1 MTMDGNRHTG
11 SILCIEGLSK
21 TYRGGK
27 KAVSDLSLE
36 VRPGEIHAFIGRNGA
51 GKTTTLRAVVGLMD
65 FDEGTITIDG
75 HSIRDE
81 PVLCKKS
88 FAYVPDNP
96 DLYDYISGMQYL
108 DFVCD
113 VYGVS
118 EKDRRERIDGLSA
131 AFGLQNE
138 LGNMIGSYSHGM
150 KQKLAIIG
158 ALSHDPKLLI
168 LDEPFVGLDPESTH
182 VLKTMMRRM
191 CDSGCAVFFSTHV
204 LDVAERLC
212 DTVSVIKSGRLVA
225 SGSMIDVRGEGTL
238 EDAFLELMADGQRC
252 GFSFEDTALRG
263 AASGNDLPQRG
274 WKPRCPDLSGVG
286 RCGGPRLRLHDVH
299 VHELPCFGGIRRTS
313 PARDRF
319 RVHVGGSWDLILQ
332 GIPCIRVR

>member
-21 TYRGGK
+21 TYRGGN

-108 DFVCD
+108 
-113 VYGVS
+113 
-118 EKDRRERIDGLSA
+118 
-131 AFGLQNE
+131 FGLQNE

-158 ALSHDPKLLI
+158 ALSHNPKLLI

-212 DTVSVIKSGRLVA
+212 DTVSVIKTGRLVA
-225 SGSMIDVRGEGTL
+225 SGSMINVRGEGTL

-263 AASGNDLPQRG
+263 AASGNDLPQRD

-299 VHELPCFGGIRRTS
+299 VHELPCFGRMYRTS

>member
-1 MTMDGNRHTG
+1 MTMDGNRQTD

-21 TYRGGK
+21 TYKGGK

-36 VRPGEIHAFIGRNGA
+36 VRQGEIHAFIGRNGA
-51 GKTTTLRAVVGLMD
+51 GKTTTIRAVVGLMD

-75 HSIRDE
+75 YSIRDD
-81 PVLCKKS
+81 PVLCKRS
-88 FAYVPDNP
+88 FAYIPDNP

-108 DFVCD
+108 DFICD

-118 EKDRRERIDGLSA
+118 SDIRRERIERLSVL
-131 AFGLQNE
+131 FGLQDD
-138 LGNMIGSYSHGM
+138 LGNLIGSYSHGM

-182 VLKTMMRRM
+182 TLKTIMRQM

-212 DTVSVIKSGRLVA
+212 DTVSVIRSGRLVA
-225 SGSMIDVRGEGTL
+225 SGSMRDIRGDGTL
-238 EDAFLELMADGQRC
+238 EDAFLELMADGQ
-252 GFSFEDTALRG
+252 
-263 AASGNDLPQRG
+263 
-274 WKPRCPDLSGVG
+274 
-286 RCGGPRLRLHDVH
+286 
-299 VHELPCFGGIRRTS
+299 
-313 PARDRF
+313 
-319 RVHVGGSWDLILQ
+319 
-332 GIPCIRVR
+332 

>member
-1 MTMDGNRHTG
+1 MTMDGNRQTG

-21 TYRGGK
+21 TYKGGK

-36 VRPGEIHAFIGRNGA
+36 VLQGEIHAFIGRNGA

-75 HSIRDE
+75 YSIRDD
-81 PVLCKKS
+81 PVLCKRS
-88 FAYVPDNP
+88 FAYIPDNP

-108 DFVCD
+108 DFICD

-118 EKDRRERIDGLSA
+118 SEIRRERIERLSVL
-131 AFGLQNE
+131 FGLQDD
-138 LGNMIGSYSHGM
+138 LGNLIGSYSHGM

-158 ALSHDPKLLI
+158 ALSLDPKLLI

-182 VLKTMMRRM
+182 ALKTIMREM

-212 DTVSVIKSGRLVA
+212 DTVSVIRSGRLVA
-225 SGSMIDVRGEGTL
+225 SGSMSDIRGDGTL
-238 EDAFLELMADGQRC
+238 EDAFLELMADGQ
-252 GFSFEDTALRG
+252 
-263 AASGNDLPQRG
+263 
-274 WKPRCPDLSGVG
+274 
-286 RCGGPRLRLHDVH
+286 
-299 VHELPCFGGIRRTS
+299 
-313 PARDRF
+313 
-319 RVHVGGSWDLILQ
+319 
-332 GIPCIRVR
+332 

>member
-1 MTMDGNRHTG
+1 MTMDGNRQTG

-21 TYRGGK
+21 TYKGGK

-36 VRPGEIHAFIGRNGA
+36 VRQGEIHAFIGRNGA

-75 HSIRDE
+75 YSIRDD
-81 PVLCKKS
+81 PVLCKRS
-88 FAYVPDNP
+88 FAYIPDNP

-108 DFVCD
+108 DFICD

-118 EKDRRERIDGLSA
+118 SDIRRERIERLSVL
-131 AFGLQNE
+131 FGLQDD
-138 LGNMIGSYSHGM
+138 LGNLIGSYSHGM

-182 VLKTMMRRM
+182 TLKTIMREM

-212 DTVSVIKSGRLVA
+212 DTVSVIRSGRLVA
-225 SGSMIDVRGEGTL
+225 SGSMRDIRGDGTL
-238 EDAFLELMADGQRC
+238 EDAFLELMADGQ
-252 GFSFEDTALRG
+252 
-263 AASGNDLPQRG
+263 
-274 WKPRCPDLSGVG
+274 
-286 RCGGPRLRLHDVH
+286 
-299 VHELPCFGGIRRTS
+299 
-313 PARDRF
+313 
-319 RVHVGGSWDLILQ
+319 
-332 GIPCIRVR
+332 